1 MYYTSER
8 NEYWQNWHADALLLP
23 YQIFLLKKVLNSLLK
38 LVVKVIFLWQLSFN
52 KYPIHFTLNI
62 YIFKYVFEITQIILL
77 IYCKRGKNCIPKFTL
92 QRQNLTQKHDSI
104 IYFTNEK
111 LFRTLTFFIE
121 INKLQFVMFYYKQIN
136 YVSEEKN
143 IN

>member
-1 MYYTSER
+1 M
-8 NEYWQNWHADALLLP
+8 
-23 YQIFLLKKVLNSLLK
+23 
-38 LVVKVIFLWQLSFN
+38 
-52 KYPIHFTLNI
+52 
-62 YIFKYVFEITQIILL
+62 
-77 IYCKRGKNCIPKFTL
+77 

-136 YVSEEKN
+136 YVLEEKKYQLNKLKSLRSYTCMHVKVIN
-143 IN
+143 IIIMERKHIILIPIH